1 MDCPHCGGG
10 ERIGIHSHSERRFIC
25 HACGK
30 TFSETKGT
38 PLFNLKYPIWF
49 VSVVLTLLAH
59 GCPAKAIV
67 SAFFL
72 DERTVMDWLLKAG
85 KHGKTIQEQTVC
97 DGNVELEQVQ
107 ADELCVTAQGGKV
120 WMATA
125 MVVKSRLFL
134 GGVVSKCRDTALIR
148 RLIDMVWQAG
158 CNCFQPVL
166 FAVDG
171 LITYVGAI
179 RKRFVTKVKTGKVGR
194 PKHKIWPDLHI
205 AQVVKCRD
213 GGRIVDIQR
222 RVVHGCKKRVKEI
235 IVKTQ
240 GGTGKI
246 NTAFIE
252 RLNETFRSRMPSLAR
267 RTRNL
272 ARTEQRLEYE
282 MFWLG
287 VVYNFHSVHGSLG
300 ETPTTK
306 AGITDRAWSI
316 PEILLFRPGV
326 KRVHATL

>member
-1 MDCPHCGGG
+1 VYYRNDMKFMETPQLRPELMDCPHCGSG

-25 HACGK
+25 HGCGK

-49 VSVVLTLLAH
+49 VSLVLTLVTY
-59 GCPAKAIV
+59 GCPVKAIV
-67 SAFFL
+67 AAFFV
-72 DERTVMDWLLKAG
+72 DEWTVMDWLLKAG
-85 KHGKTIQEQTVC
+85 KHGKAIQEQTVC

-148 RLIDMVWQAG
+148 RLID
-158 CNCFQPVL
+158 
-166 FAVDG
+166 
-171 LITYVGAI
+171 
-179 RKRFVTKVKTGKVGR
+179 R

-205 AQVVKCRD
+205 AQVVKRRD
-213 GGRIVDIQR
+213 GGRIVEIQR
-222 RVVHGCKKRVKEI
+222 RVVHGCKNRVKELI
-235 IVKTQ
+235 AKTQ
-240 GGTGKI
+240 GGMGKI
-246 NTAFIE
+246 NTAYIE
-252 RLNETFRSRMPSLAR
+252 RLNATFRSRMPSLAR
-267 RTRNL
+267 RTRHL

-287 VVYNFHSVHGSLG
+287 VVYNFHSVHSSLG
-300 ETPTTK
+300 VTPATK
-306 AGITDRAWSI
+306 AEITDRAWSI
-316 PEILLFRPGV
+316 PEILLFRPGG